1 MHRKKFAAVLCT
13 SLLVFGCSDAEKS
26 ASPVGP
32 STRPASNAAAS
43 ADTAAERAALQ
54 QLTRAVALAL
64 QDQGLRQR
72 IKADMR
78 QSRFS
83 HEHKLQFSNYVH
95 GASGGILLAKMAKE
109 TGKSREELLALLGQV
124 RPLEFYMPVRAQR
137 ERWRGGEDLL
147 VGSLIHDH
155 EAPAVYT
162 LRGERVR
169 MRGDEVPTIPAMA
182 LVPVEA
188 NFSRPLDARYQNLG
202 DEGGETIGTYMI
214 EQCEIQPYGV
224 GEPGDATTNCGGGG
238 DGGGYTGG
246 GTYTDP
252 WASRATGVYVTT
264 LNIDGDHEGAFK
276 GDPEFEIHL
285 QAPVG
290 NPSVAE
296 DIRCAGNESPDYR
309 SRFNYDNNGS
319 NYSGAILVADS
330 AQMARFQATYGTS
343 VGMNFI
349 FWEDDDTACA
359 IKADQARFSN
369 MMSTIANNYG
379 TVFAAIQNFDVKT
392 LVKALPGIRDIVMAV
407 ASWIKSNDDV
417 VGSAVEM
424 SCSRDYT
431 TFNYAI
437 KDGTTTTGCVRLR
450 AHDQA
455 AY

>member
-1 MHRKKFAAVLCT
+1 
-13 SLLVFGCSDAEKS
+13 
-26 ASPVGP
+26 VGP
-32 STRPASNAAAS
+32 STRPAPNAAAS

-72 IKADMR
+72 VKADMR
-78 QSRFS
+78 ESRFT
-83 HEHKLQFSNYVH
+83 HEHKLQFSSYIH
-95 GASGGILLAKMAKE
+95 GRSGGILLAKMVKE
-109 TGKSREELLALLGQV
+109 SGKSREELLALLGQV

-137 ERWRGGEDLL
+137 ESWRGGEDLL

-162 LRGERVR
+162 LRGERVQ

-182 LVPVEA
+182 LVPVAA
-188 NFSRPLDARYQNLG
+188 NFSHPLEVRFKNQHDQ
-202 DEGGETIGTYMI
+202 GGETIGTYMI
-214 EQCEIQPYGV
+214 EQCEIQAYDVAG
-224 GEPGDATTNCGGGG
+224 PGDATTNCGGGG
-238 DGGGYTGG
+238 GDGGYTGG

-264 LNIDGDHEGAFK
+264 LNVDGDHEGAFK

-296 DIRCAGNESPDYR
+296 DIRCAGEKSPDYR

-330 AQMARFQATYGTS
+330 AQMAHFRATYGTS
-343 VGMNFI
+343 VGMNFV

-359 IKADQARFSN
+359 IKADQPRFTN
-369 MMSTIANNYG
+369 MMNTIEQNYPH
-379 TVFAAIQNFDVKT
+379 VNAAIQNPT
-392 LVKALPGIRDIVMAV
+392 TKAVLQALHALTKVAMSV
-407 ASWIKSNDDV
+407 ASWLKSNDDI

-437 KDGTTTTGCVRLR
+437 KDGTTTTGCVRLK